1 MNTETKKAGTSS
13 KKNLTAMEEYLN
25 SVYKLIILV
34 FPGACQCAGLLYTF
48 EKIMGWMPSVSWP
61 ALIIFDITCL
71 IYLAVGFLLV
81 KTGFNKDGLLKPG
94 RLKAGKIY
102 IVIIEIIQ
110 FNFILYMIPATDFW
124 GFAFFF
130 VVLASFFHDW
140 KLTAV
145 ISAEIAGSLVVSW
158 FIHGEITLPAQNE
171 FFIPNLLDRIVC
183 VALSLPTLV
192 FLAFITNRFLVN
204 AKKDELERNNAR
216 VQNVLATAQGLS
228 ENLLNAGGALSDI
241 SENENASA
249 ASLSSTSESLLLNS
263 NALSQKADLSI
274 ANLNELKDC
283 GEALNENVEK
293 VEFTSKNLM
302 QKSEDNEQALNALR
316 EINEEVIDSMNSTN
330 EVAAKLSEA
339 VQGIDATLQLISEI
353 AMTTNIL
360 SINATIEAARAG
372 EAGRSF
378 AVVASE
384 VGGLANST
392 QSSLND
398 IQAVVSRVQENV
410 EEMIKYVAGN
420 SEKLTLQSKHFAEV
434 FDNMQEMNSLLRQS
448 MNDISTMN
456 EVYDRQ
462 NDIIRRTFDINEDI
476 AENIRKENRE
486 FTSISEM
493 VEKNAENMANM
504 TEQVTSINQM
514 AAQIDELLNNN

>member
-1 MNTETKKAGTSS
+1 M
-13 KKNLTAMEEYLN
+13 
-25 SVYKLIILV
+25 
-34 FPGACQCAGLLYTF
+34 
-48 EKIMGWMPSVSWP
+48 
-61 ALIIFDITCL
+61 
-71 IYLAVGFLLV
+71 
-81 KTGFNKDGLLKPG
+81 
-94 RLKAGKIY
+94 
-102 IVIIEIIQ
+102 
-110 FNFILYMIPATDFW
+110 
-124 GFAFFF
+124 
-130 VVLASFFHDW
+130 
-140 KLTAV
+140 
-145 ISAEIAGSLVVSW
+145 VSW
-158 FIHGEITLPAQNE
+158 FIHGDITLPAQNE

-183 VALSLPTLV
+183 VVLSLPTLV

-241 SENENASA
+241 SENESASA
-249 ASLSSTSESLLLNS
+249 DSLSSTSESLLLNS

-316 EINEEVIDSMNSTN
+316 VINEEVIDSMNSTN

-398 IQAVVSRVQENV
+398 IQAVVNRVQENV

-504 TEQVTSINQM
+504 TEHVTSINQM